1 MLLLELFPLVAKTYL
16 TEQKK
21 KAYAAGEIK
30 DAPKPAENKAAEAP
44 KSERKQQAI
53 TGKTIVAPLPGRVID
68 IKVKVGDE
76 VKPDQEVMV
85 LEAMKMENSI
95 TSSYKGKVKQI
106 LVGVGDNVATDAVLI
121 EVE

>member
-1 MLLLELFPLVAKTYL
+1 M
-16 TEQKK
+16 
-21 KAYAAGEIK
+21 
-30 DAPKPAENKAAEAP
+30 
-44 KSERKQQAI
+44 
-53 TGKTIVAPLPGRVID
+53 
-68 IKVKVGDE
+68 
-76 VKPDQEVMV
+76 KPDQEVMV